1 MDKRDKEFFEGAQK
15 VGVTIRVNPTMT
27 FERDTLILL
36 AKSLKSNIKNYDKA
50 ITYLNKSKDIDFTEE
65 IMTITR
71 EKFEVENLLI
81 NIERNI

>member
-1 MDKRDKEFFEGAQK
+1 MDKRDKEFFEGTQNI
-15 VGVTIRVNPTMT
+15 GVTLRVNPTMT
-27 FERDTLILL
+27 FERDTLKLL
-36 AKSLKSNIKNYDKA
+36 SKLLKSNIKNYDKA
-50 ITYLNKSKDIDFTEE
+50 ITYLSKSKDIDFTEE